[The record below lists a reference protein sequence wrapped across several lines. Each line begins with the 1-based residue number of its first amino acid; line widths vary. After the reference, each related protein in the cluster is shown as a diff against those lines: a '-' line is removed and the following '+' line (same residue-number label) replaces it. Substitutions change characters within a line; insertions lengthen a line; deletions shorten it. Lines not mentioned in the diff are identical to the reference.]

1 MSEPALDVL
10 ARPPRPRRH
19 GALMLI
25 AWVAAV
31 DAMLL
36 LGALVC
42 DVVGGPLVA
51 GLLAGAQLVAGV
63 LLAAL
68 LINRGFAPFDAQNR
82 PIDPFATLL
91 ATTLVFGPLLAPL
104 ADEGV
109 ALLWRGHAVG
119 VAADAAPAHAD
130 RALLEVE
137 GAARPDLAGVHERW
151 TAPRGRKEVQTL
163 VRYVATPLVAPG
175 WTPAQ
180 PVPAWLIG
188 VEDAPAWSGSR
199 GVVEVLRAG
208 DDRWTSE
215 GWCRRDWFEQAAAD
229 AAAKH
234 GLRVAD
240 DAPLLAPVGPLE
252 EERAARLGW
261 LVGCVGALDLAL
273 LVLVVGSC
281 RALARAAPPPAAADA
296 A

>member
-1 MSEPALDVL
+1 MSEPALDFL

-19 GALMLI
+19 GALMLV

-68 LINRGFAPFDAQNR
+68 LINRGFAPFDAENR
-82 PIDPFATLL
+82 PIDPQATLL
-91 ATTLVFGPLLAPL
+91 ATALVFGPLLAPL
-104 ADEGV
+104 ADEGL

-119 VAADAAPAHAD
+119 VAADAVPAHAG

-137 GAARPDLAGVHERW
+137 GAARADLAGVHEHL
-151 TAPRGRKEVQTL
+151 TAPRGRRDERTL
-163 VRYVATPLVAPG
+163 VRYVATPLVPPG

-188 VEDAPAWSGSR
+188 VDDPPAWTASR

-208 DDRWTSE
+208 DYRWSTE
-215 GWCRRDWFEQAAAD
+215 GWCPRDRFEQAAAD

-234 GLRVAD
+234 GLRAAD
-240 DAPLLAPVGPLE
+240 DAPLLAPVGPLD
-252 EERAARLGW
+252 EERAARLAW
-261 LVGCVGALDLAL
+261 LAGCVGALDLAL
-273 LVLVVGSC
+273 LLLVVASC
-281 RALARAAPPPAAADA
+281 RARAAPPAASSDGA
-296 A
+296 